1 MNLHCRSSHRPPPR
15 PGLTALPATVT
26 ADGVTPADISV
37 TLKDSLGRP
46 SPGKLV
52 QINQTGGNSIIGG
65 PNPAVTDA
73 SGIIEFTAVDANNET
88 ITYSAVDVTD
98 GNTPFPETG
107 TVTFND
113 CAGARMLQ
121 HGNRGAGIRRGP
133 VCDRIP
139 LTGLRLWRYWLQRM
153 PRPVRD
159 GF

>member
-1 MNLHCRSSHRPPPR
+1 MTEPWPFPSPIPPSETLTLTAKDTTDDVTVAQEPSLSFVT
-15 PGLTALPATVT
+15 PPAASAGLTALPATVT
-26 ADGVTPADISV
+26 ADGITPADISV

-73 SGIIEFTAVDANNET
+73 SGMIEFTAVDANNET

-107 TVTFND
+107 TVD
-113 CAGARMLQ
+113 LQRLAGARMLQ
-121 HGNRGAGIRRGP
+121 
-133 VCDRIP
+133 
-139 LTGLRLWRYWLQRM
+139 Y
-153 PRPVRD
+153 
-159 GF
+159 